1 MATHVSDWVETT
13 MAKSEMAR
21 ERFKGLVELSGL
33 DRSYISKP
41 QERHLLEQGMAQFE
55 LDLDEARGVL
65 FDVTHTLDIQLE
77 RDIDRRIL
85 QILERDGGSGKKISR
100 REFAAAAELY
110 KTLAG
115 GVLSDEE
122 TKLLVKQLME
132 ANQFRAKRGGL
143 TFSRRW
149 FKTIS
154 GAKKQPLVPPLLN

>member
-1 MATHVSDWVETT
+1 

-21 ERFKGLVELSGL
+21 ERFKGFVEVSGL
-33 DRSYISKP
+33 DRPYISKA
-41 QERHLLEQGMAQFE
+41 QERHLLEHGMAHFE

-65 FDVTHTLDIQLE
+65 LDVSHTLDIQLE

-100 REFAAAAELY
+100 REFTAAAELY
-110 KTLAG
+110 KTLSG

-122 TKLLVKQLME
+122 ARLLVKQLME

-149 FKTIS
+149 YKMVSET
-154 GAKKQPLVPPLLN
+154 KRPPLLPALLNRQL